1 MARILAAPVLVIAPL
16 ALAAC
21 SSPPPP
27 AALTAATTELN
38 QPAPQPLTPD
48 AQASMEQARLKLN
61 AAQRAQADGRRN
73 DADALAQ
80 EAMLD
85 IRVARA
91 RVAAAKAESA
101 ARDQQ
106 AAIDALRNQAG
117 RP

>member
-1 MARILAAPVLVIAPL
+1 MACSPAWLTVGLLPL
-16 ALAAC
+16 AVAGCA
-21 SSPPPP
+21 SAPPPP
-27 AALTAATTELN
+27 SVAAAATELN

-61 AAQRAQADGRRN
+61 AAQRAAADGRSN

-106 AAIDALRNQAG
+106 TAIEALRDQT
-117 RP
+117 RR